1 MKLPKKIGAWCY
13 LLFFLVF
20 GISAFIRVPYSG
32 VILGLLALGVA
43 LFTLLDQ

>member
-13 LLFFLVF
+13 LLFFAVF
-20 GISAFIRVPYSG
+20 GINAFVSIPYSG
-32 VILGLLALGVA
+32 VILGLLAIGIA